1 VRRIPFGVVVFIAV
15 LVALAGLFSLLIED
29 IDTFEERT
37 GLFDRIGSWIING
50 IVALIGLLCALT
62 TASLFFPR
70 SWGPKAGIGGAIA
83 CALIALFCLRVL
95 WLGGV

>member
-1 VRRIPFGVVVFIAV
+1 MRIHVRVVVLIAV

-29 IDTFEERT
+29 IDTFESRT
-37 GLFDRIGSWIING
+37 GLFERLGTWIING
-50 IVALIGLLCALT
+50 LIGIVGLLCALG

-70 SWGPKAGIGGAIA
+70 SRGPKAGVGGAIT
-83 CALIALFCLRVL
+83 CALVALFCLRVL